1 MCHKIG
7 CIQPILGADHKPYLM
22 GWVADVIIPAD
33 IKQPEEEIMIIR
45 KPVGLPRYELGF
57 IVDPFHLSLG
67 HVIGRMSDDLLEIV
81 AEQSANSFKLVVNQK
96 KTCRTNLE
104 EEGIPFLG
112 MIILRGIRRFNR
124 HVERSSEVRFE
135 KLPERFNPPP

>member
-1 MCHKIG
+1 
-7 CIQPILGADHKPYLM
+7 
-22 GWVADVIIPAD
+22 
-33 IKQPEEEIMIIR
+33 MIIR

>member
-81 AEQSANSFKLVVNQK
+81 CQLIQAGRE
-96 KTCRTNLE
+96 
-104 EEGIPFLG
+104 
-112 MIILRGIRRFNR
+112 
-124 HVERSSEVRFE
+124 SEKDVSNE
-135 KLPERFNPPP
+135 PGGGGHSISWHDHP